1 MKFSLDFE
9 ASSLELV
16 EEEEEIFSKKEKI
29 SMTKLIQRRSHMLY
43 LVGTPVGN
51 LQDISL
57 RALEVL
63 KSVDLI
69 LCEDTRSSGVLCK
82 KHGIETPLKSFHMF
96 NEAKSENS
104 VVLELQAGK
113 DIALISDAGTP
124 GINDPGQRLVARSH
138 IEGLEVTSI
147 PGPSAPILALTL
159 SGFAFERFQ
168 FVGFLP
174 KKAGERKSVL
184 IDAFFYP
191 GVTVC
196 FESPKRIQTT
206 LQEIAKWSPEQEIAI
221 CREMTKTYEEV
232 LRGKASDLLESK
244 MRGEIVLVIQGGKVV
259 PHPLAPKEH
268 VEKLQEEYGLEKQEA
283 LKLAATLRGES
294 KKDLYRCL
302 ISEKDL

>member
-1 MKFSLDFE
+1 
-9 ASSLELV
+9 
-16 EEEEEIFSKKEKI
+16 
-29 SMTKLIQRRSHMLY
+29 MLY
-43 LVGTPVGN
+43 LVATPIGN

-69 LCEDTRSSGVLCK
+69 LCEDTRTSGTLCK
-82 KHGIETPLKSFHMF
+82 KHGIKTPLKSFHKF
-96 NEAKSENS
+96 SES
-104 VVLELQAGK
+104 KQEDTVVADLKAGK
-113 DIALISDAGTP
+113 NIALISDAGTP
-124 GINDPGQRLVARSH
+124 GINDPGQRLVQRCH

-159 SGFAFERFQ
+159 SGFPFERFQ

-174 KKAGERKSVL
+174 KKAGERKDVL
-184 IDAFFYP
+184 IDAFFYR

-196 FESPKRIQTT
+196 FESPNRIQTT
-206 LQEIAKWSPEQEIAI
+206 LQEIAKWGPEQDIAI

-232 LRGKASDLLESK
+232 LRGKASDFLEK
-244 MRGEIVLVIQGGKVV
+244 EWRGEIVLIIQGGKDI
-259 PHPLAPKEH
+259 PHPIDPKKH
-268 VEKLQEEYGLEKQEA
+268 VKQLQEEYGLEKQEA

-302 ISEKDL
+302 ISDEPV